1 MLTYQNEGQKRE
13 TLTNNRMPNLTYW
26 S

>member
-1 MLTYQNEGQKRE
+1 MLTYQNEGQKSE
-13 TLTNNRMPNLTYW
+13 TLTNNRTPTLTHQ

>member
-1 MLTYQNEGQKRE
+1 MQTYQNAGQKRE